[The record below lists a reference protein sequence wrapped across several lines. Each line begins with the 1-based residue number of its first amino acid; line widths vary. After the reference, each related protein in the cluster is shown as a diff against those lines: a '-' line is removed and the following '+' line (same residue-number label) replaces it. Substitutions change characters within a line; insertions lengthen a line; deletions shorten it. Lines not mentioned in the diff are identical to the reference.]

1 MATNEAPKCVN
12 EPVAIAIYAKA
23 PRPGTVK
30 TRLIPM
36 LGAAGAAALQ
46 ADLIARTVAQAVAA
60 NTGPVS
66 LWCAPD
72 MDHPLFAELASRFNL
87 SLHCQCAGDL
97 GARMADTFATITR
110 DIPALLF
117 GSDCAV
123 LEADHLS
130 ACAARL
136 RDGNDAVFLPV
147 EDGGYVLVGLRK
159 PAPALFDDIAWSTA
173 NVMAQTRQRAA
184 ALGLRINEGP
194 VLWDIDRPQDVERAR
209 TQGLIAI

>member
-130 ACAARL
+130 PARKIA
-136 RDGNDAVFLPV
+136 RRNDAVFLPV

-159 PAPALFDDIAWSTA
+159 PAPALFDDIAEHGQCHGTNA
-173 NVMAQTRQRAA
+173 PAAA

-209 TQGLIAI
+209 RKA